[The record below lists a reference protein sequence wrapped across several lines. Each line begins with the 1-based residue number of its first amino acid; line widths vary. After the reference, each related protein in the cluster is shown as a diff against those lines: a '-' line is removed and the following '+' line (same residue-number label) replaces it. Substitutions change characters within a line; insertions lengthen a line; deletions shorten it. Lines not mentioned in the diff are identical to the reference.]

1 MDRRETRRLV
11 CNGTNMIIKEINV
24 IVTNFPSVLLGV
36 TSPYPTVEAVIN
48 IIYRNSWKGRVP
60 GGREGWRK

>member
-24 IVTNFPSVLLGV
+24 IVTNFPKVLLGV

-48 IIYRNSWKGRVP
+48 II
-60 GGREGWRK
+60 